1 MTLTLRD
8 PEVIRMVRELA
19 SLRGISEADAITA
32 ALAAELR
39 REKEALSVSERVA
52 AIADRMMAAA
62 GPNGQ
67 EMTKADIDAMWG
79 Q

>member
-8 PEVIRMVRELA
+8 PVAIEMARELA
-19 SLRGISEADAITA
+19 SLRGISEAEAVTA

-39 REKEALSVSERVA
+39 REKEASSVSDRVA
-52 AIADRMMAAA
+52 AIADRLMDAA
-62 GPNGQ
+62 GPNRR